1 MNTKRRGLGNLGVDV
16 LLSAASSA
24 AVNVKTANGEL
35 RQLAVDSI
43 RRSKYQMRIRMRSE
57 ALRELADSIRVQ
69 GLVQPVVVRPVEDG
83 NGQDYELIAG
93 ERRWRAA
100 QMAGLDT
107 IPALIKPVP
116 DQAAAA
122 MSLIENIQ
130 REDLNALEE
139 ANAFHRLIDEFEL
152 THQQVADAVGRS
164 RVAVTNY
171 LRLLDLSAPVKQLLD
186 EGKLE
191 MGHAR
196 ALLGLKSD
204 QQIHAGRHVAAK
216 VLSVR
221 ETERYIKTLLAT
233 AEYQPAATERK
244 DPDVS
249 HLEQSLGDTLGAR
262 VEIQHDKKGKGRLVI
277 HFTSLDQLDGIL
289 AHVK

>member
-43 RRSKYQMRIRMRSE
+43 RRGKYQMRIRMRPE
-57 ALRELADSIRVQ
+57 ALRELADSIRMQ

-100 QMAGLDT
+100 QMAGLNT
-107 IPALIKPVP
+107 IPALIKPIL

-277 HFTSLDQLDGIL
+277 HYTSLDQLDGIL

>member
-24 AVNVKTANGEL
+24 AANAKTGNGEL

-43 RRSKYQMRIRMRSE
+43 RRGKYQMRIRMRPE
-57 ALRELADSIRVQ
+57 ALRELADSIHVQ

-100 QMAGLDT
+100 QMAGLNT
-107 IPALIKPVP
+107 IPALIKPIP

-196 ALLGLKSD
+196 ALLSLKSD

-262 VEIQHDKKGKGRLVI
+262 VEIQHAKKGKGRLVI
-277 HFTSLDQLDGIL
+277 HYTSLDQLDGIL

>member
-24 AVNVKTANGEL
+24 AANAKTGNGEL

-43 RRSKYQMRIRMRSE
+43 RRGKYQMRIRMQPE

-100 QMAGLDT
+100 QMAGLNT
-107 IPALIKPVP
+107 IPALIKPIP

-196 ALLGLKSD
+196 ALLSLKSD

-216 VLSVR
+216 ELSVR
-221 ETERYIKTLLAT
+221 ETERYITTLLAT

-262 VEIQHDKKGKGRLVI
+262 VEIQHDKKGKGRLMI
-277 HFTSLDQLDGIL
+277 HYTSLDQLDGIL

>member
-1 MNTKRRGLGNLGVDV
+1 MKRRGLGNLGVDV
-16 LLSAASSA
+16 LLSTASSSATDTSA
-24 AVNVKTANGEL
+24 AGGEL
-35 RQLAVDSI
+35 RQLAVNSI
-43 RRSKYQMRIRMRSE
+43 RRGKYQPRIRMRPE
-57 ALRELADSIRVQ
+57 ALQELANSIRVQ
-69 GLVQPVVVRPVEDG
+69 GLVQPVVVRPLDD
-83 NGQDYELIAG
+83 NKSQDYELIAG

-100 QMAGLDT
+100 QMAGLDS
-107 IPALIKPVP
+107 IPALIKPIS

-164 RVAVTNY
+164 RAAVTNY
-171 LRLLDLSAPVKQLLD
+171 LRLLELTVPIKQLLD

-196 ALLGLKSD
+196 SLLSLKGD
-204 QQIHAGRHVAAK
+204 QQIHAGRRVAAK
-216 VLSVR
+216 TLSVR
-221 ETERYIKTLLAT
+221 ETERYIKTLLAA
-233 AEYQPAATERK
+233 AEYRPAAARRR
-244 DPDVS
+244 DADVS

-262 VEIQHDKKGKGRLVI
+262 VEIQHDKRGRGRLVI
-277 HFTSLDQLDGIL
+277 HYTSLDELDGII